1 MNSFLLSQPAL
12 VVALGVMMPTLRA
25 QELVFNHSGPKA
37 ALVELYSS
45 EGCSSCPP
53 AEAWLNHLK
62 AAPGLWSEV
71 FPVAFHVD
79 YWDNLGWPDRLA
91 SASYTQR
98 QRDYAARLGQ
108 DSVYT
113 PEFIVNGHEWRRGFD
128 GFEIPG
134 QEAAMAGDLTVT
146 VQAGDRK
153 IAARYMAPEASA
165 GNRLTLNV
173 ALVGFNVVT
182 EVQRGENS
190 GRKLEHDFVTLGFN
204 SWPMARGGGG
214 VFRQNAEAPACLTG
228 ETPGAIVAWV
238 SDENGQ
244 ILQVTGGWLGKADRI
259 RN

>member
-134 QEAAMAGDLTVT
+134 RETGKSRRATWRRR
-146 VQAGDRK
+146 QARE
-153 IAARYMAPEASA
+153 IA
-165 GNRLTLNV
+165 
-173 ALVGFNVVT
+173 
-182 EVQRGENS
+182 
-190 GRKLEHDFVTLGFN
+190 
-204 SWPMARGGGG
+204 
-214 VFRQNAEAPACLTG
+214 
-228 ETPGAIVAWV
+228 
-238 SDENGQ
+238 
-244 ILQVTGGWLGKADRI
+244 
-259 RN
+259 